1 MLPGGALNKYWRAR
15 GLSFRRFGIVQFVLG
30 RVLRRD
36 PSQMIANFRQQPD
49 HSFRASRC
57 LMPQG
62 GGLLLGLLKAL
73 FVPSGKG
80 I

>member
-1 MLPGGALNKYWRAR
+1 
-15 GLSFRRFGIVQFVLG
+15 
-30 RVLRRD
+30 
-36 PSQMIANFRQQPD
+36 MIANFRQQPD
-49 HSFRASRC
+49 HSFPASRC